1 MHIKERLTY
10 MARTRRQVRRN
21 KQIVK
26 DPEYE
31 PERIPAYIAL
41 QNTVENLLSASSD
54 GFTFSD
60 LYKMMPNID
69 PRRVREAIQTLEA
82 KSVVHHEKC
91 RCGSASV
98 YYKS

>member
-1 MHIKERLTY
+1 MGEGAGESRSIEITKSL
-10 MARTRRQVRRN
+10 RN
-21 KQIVK
+21 IFK
-26 DPEYE
+26 